1 MGRKGEKNGKK
12 EGGRGERKKGR
23 GGEEPA
29 LPIKKSF
36 LCSWSVCLSVCHTRE
51 LCSNG

>member
-1 MGRKGEKNGKK
+1 MREGKGR
-12 EGGRGERKKGR
+12 EGWERGEEGERGGEGEEEGRRRER

-36 LCSWSVCLSVCHTRE
+36 PRSW
-51 LCSNG
+51 

>member
-1 MGRKGEKNGKK
+1 MREGKWKGGKGERKGKG
-12 EGGRGERKKGR
+12 EGGREKEEKGR

-36 LCSWSVCLSVCHTRE
+36 PHS
-51 LCSNG
+51 

>member
-1 MGRKGEKNGKK
+1 VREGKGRGGK
-12 EGGRGERKKGR
+12 GERKGKGEIEEGRRRRR

-36 LCSWSVCLSVCHTRE
+36 PRS
-51 LCSNG
+51 